1 MTKITKLTMLFV
13 FIFSSV
19 SFAQLS
25 QRENDPAT
33 YKIGT
38 RPIAGNMGFYV
49 GLDAKTVGDL
59 FKKKEDQE
67 NKLNTKTTFPLVNV
81 KYYIDNNTV
90 FRVGLSINKDKTVF
104 KGEEASD
111 TSGNESVESKSK
123 TVTSEY
129 LLIPAIEKHFNTN
142 NFLDAYV
149 GAQALIGFVKDRK
162 DTSNVLANNDS
173 YKMTSKGNSPVYGLG
188 GFIGLQAF
196 IADLPLAVGVEYGI
210 VGKGYLSNKYKTE
223 TETTV
228 GGNTTTVTSTNAANN
243 DNYDGLYQKGS
254 SREFEISNMVRVTVN
269 YFFTK

>member
-1 MTKITKLTMLFV
+1 MTKFTKLTILFV

-49 GLDAKTVGDL
+49 GLDAKKITDL
-59 FKKKEDQE
+59 LKKDEEKELQ
-67 NKLNTKTTFPLVNV
+67 TKKTFPLVNV

-90 FRVGLSINKDKTVF
+90 FRIGFSASKEKSTFVGKSTEDTTASSFSEAKT
-104 KGEEASD
+104 KE
-111 TSGNESVESKSK
+111 
-123 TVTSEY
+123 VTSEY
-129 LLIPAIEKHFNTN
+129 LLIPAIEKHFNAT

-149 GAQALIGFVKDRK
+149 GAQALLGYVKDRR
-162 DTSNVLANNDS
+162 DS
-173 YKMTSKGNSPVYGLG
+173 TYTLVNGDNYTEKRKGTSPVYGLG

-196 IADLPLAVGVEYGI
+196 IADLPVAIGLEYGI
-210 VGKGYLSNKYKTE
+210 VGKGYLNNKF
-223 TETTV
+223 
-228 GGNTTTVTSTNAANN
+228 TTTTESNIGNVSSTTTSIDPANG
-243 DNYDGLYQKGS
+243 DFEGNYDKGTA
-254 SREFEISNMVRVTVN
+254 REFEISNMVRVTLN

>member
-1 MTKITKLTMLFV
+1 MTKITKLTILFV
-13 FIFSSV
+13 FIFSSA

-38 RPIAGNMGFYV
+38 RPIAGNMGFYI

-59 FKKKEDQE
+59 FKKQQSGDH
-67 NKLNTKTTFPLVNV
+67 LSTKTNFPLVNV

-90 FRVGLSINKDKTVF
+90 FRLGVSINKEKQLFSGKSTEDT
-104 KGEEASD
+104 ASAAFSD
-111 TSGNESVESKSK
+111 AKSK
-123 TVTSEY
+123 TVTSEF

-149 GAQALIGFVKDRK
+149 GAQALIGYVKDRR
-162 DTSNVLANNDS
+162 DSLYTRNNGDS
-173 YKMTSKGNSPVYGLG
+173 YSEKVRGNSPVYGLG

-210 VGKGYLSNKYKTE
+210 VGKGYLAKKYTTE
-223 TETTV
+223 TETTIGNV
-228 GGNTTTVTSTNAANN
+228 TTNTTAVTPSSGSFGGNF
-243 DNYDGLYQKGS
+243 DKGNG
-254 SREFEISNMVRVTVN
+254 REFEISNMVRVTLN

>member
-38 RPIAGNMGFYV
+38 RPIAGNMAFYV
-49 GLDAKTVGDL
+49 GLDAKTIGDL
-59 FKKKEDQE
+59 LKKKDDSDQQ
-67 NKLNTKTTFPLVNV
+67 LTTKTNFPLVNV

-90 FRVGLSINKDKTVF
+90 FRVGLSINKDKSVF
-104 KGEEASD
+104 KGKDAVD
-111 TSGNESVESKSK
+111 TTGNESVESKSK

-149 GAQALIGFVKDRK
+149 GAQALIGFVKDRH
-162 DTSNVLANNDS
+162 DTTDVRANNDS
-173 YKMTSKGNSPVYGLG
+173 YKEVRRGNSPVYGLG
-188 GFIGLQAF
+188 GFIGIQAF
-196 IADLPLAVGVEYGI
+196 IADLPLAVGLEYGI

-223 TETTV
+223 VETTV
-228 GGNTTTVTSTNAANN
+228 GGTTTTTNSVSTPSN
-243 DNYDGLYQKGS
+243 DSYNGLYQKGS
-254 SREFEISNMVRVTVN
+254 SREFEINNMVRVTLN